1 MALDLPALARQSGM
15 RRNITLRPIK
25 PTQAN
30 ATALAAIYAPAWR
43 IWSENIDRIMAG
55 YDPPTLADGLTRDSI
70 DDIQSAIDAVADF
83 FRTRLVTVITPAL
96 RDWIISVERW
106 HRSKWVAAVNAGTGI
121 DLSTILTAQEV
132 AEPLSAWLARNVALV
147 KNVSDQAQ
155 GRIADAVFRGY
166 QQRLPAREV
175 AKEIREAV
183 GLGRD
188 RALRIASDQ
197 NTKLSAALDRERQAE
212 AGITQFR
219 YRHGGKVHYR
229 PWHKARDG
237 KVFAWKTRKEVD
249 GSDQIQADDMPGHP
263 PWCSCRTQ
271 AYIPLMDEID

>member
-1 MALDLPALARQSGM
+1 MALNLPTLARQSGM
-15 RRNITLRPIK
+15 RRNITLRPTE

-30 ATALAAIYAPAWR
+30 ATSLAAIYAPAWR

-55 YDPPTLADGLTRDSI
+55 YDPPPLADGLTRDSI

-96 RDWIISVERW
+96 RDWSISVERW
-106 HRSKWVAAVNAGTGI
+106 HRSKWVATVNAGTGI

-132 AEPLSAWLARNVALV
+132 QEPLSAWLARNVALV
-147 KNVSDQAQ
+147 RNVSEQAH

-212 AGITQFR
+212 AGIEWFR
-219 YRHGGKVHYR
+219 WRHSGKRHPR
-229 PWHKARDG
+229 EWHRERDQKVYDLRTGKARDDDE
-237 KVFAWKTRKEVD
+237 T
-249 GSDQIQADDMPGHP
+249 IPADDRGGVP
-263 PWCSCRTQ
+263 PFCGCREQ
-271 AYIPLMDEID
+271 AYIPLMDEIE